1 MALRF
6 RNLLSVALCLTF
18 GETLLVIVC
27 VGCKV
32 ISWSLFGQA
41 HCLCDDC
48 LVELES
54 LYEPCYMEW
63 HTFEQKGSEALVAG
77 IALYK
82 YQGLMRDLIIQA
94 KAGKCSFS
102 LRTIMY
108 LWRTSAEMA
117 DWLKSCHF
125 AIPVNSSLAGR
136 LRGGFDIAYHLAGS
150 TELTLKRG
158 PFSGRFRLRKQSF
171 ISSKLRKEDSAQFRL
186 KTYSLDLMDDRDQA
200 IYGVVDD
207 IVTSGQSIFKMITDF
222 NPPAYQQFKI
232 AALAYACSQDKTS
245 V

>member
-1 MALRF
+1 M
-6 RNLLSVALCLTF
+6 
-18 GETLLVIVC
+18 IVC
-27 VGCKV
+27 VGCQA
-32 ISWSLFGQA
+32 ISWRLFGKPY
-41 HCLCDDC
+41 CLCEDC
-48 LVELES
+48 LAELQS

-63 HTFEQKGSEALVAG
+63 HTSKQQGSEPLVAG

-108 LWRTSAEMA
+108 LWHASIEMTN
-117 DWLKSCHF
+117 WLKSCHVVT
-125 AIPVNSSLAGR
+125 PVNSSLAGR
-136 LRGGFDIAYHLAGS
+136 LRGGFDIAYHLACS
-150 TELTLKRG
+150 RDLKLKRG
-158 PFSGRFRLRKQSF
+158 PIHDRFRLRKQSF
-171 ISSKLRKEDSAQFRL
+171 ISSKLRKEDSAQFFL

-200 IYGVVDD
+200 FYGIIDD
-207 IVTSGQSIFKMITDF
+207 IVTSGQSIFKTITNF
-222 NPPAYQQFKI
+222 NPSAYQQLKI